1 MNNNFLML
9 NFCTEYSS
17 EGSTYKKMSRDACF
31 STIFHSVLNGR
42 GIIQENK
49 YTLVLYKP
57 GDFLNKKK
65 QNNACFTDRKGI
77 VKHIRVLKSFFPL
90 KYRLKEREDSFKIV
104 LILKGDIIYHK
115 FLLCWVRYLYE
126 YPFNVFLAEAN
137 KLKNIPEFKFKSIIN
152 LFNLVGATSSVYDF
166 GTNIHAIGEIHYFK
180 HFMTVKEIKDKLN
193 KLKGGKSGVNDIFK
207 IVREIKDLKTLK
219 EEDKTLH
226 SSKYWDSEEEFNNR
240 LELYKENYKIIKR
253 NK

>member
-9 NFCTEYSS
+9 NFCSEYSS
-17 EGSTYKKMSRDACF
+17 EGDTYKKMKKEACF
-31 STIFHSVLNGR
+31 STVFNSNEV
-42 GIIQENK
+42 IQENK
-49 YTLVLYKP
+49 YTIVLYKP

-65 QNNACFTDRKGI
+65 QNNACLTDRKGI
-77 VKHIRVLKSFFPL
+77 VKHIRVLKSFFPF
-90 KYRLKEREDSFKIV
+90 KYSLKEKKDRFEIV

-126 YPFNVFLAEAN
+126 YPFNVFLTEAN

-152 LFNLVGATSSVYDF
+152 LFNLVGATSSIYDF
-166 GTNIHAIGEIHYFK
+166 GTSIHAIGETRYFK
-180 HFMTVKEIKDKLN
+180 HFMTIKEIKDKLN
-193 KLKGGKSGVNDIFK
+193 KLKGGKSRVNEIFK
-207 IVREIKDLKTLK
+207 TLLK
-219 EEDKTLH
+219 EEGLKSLKVDDKTLH
-226 SSKYWDSEEEFNNR
+226 SSEYWDSEEEFNNR